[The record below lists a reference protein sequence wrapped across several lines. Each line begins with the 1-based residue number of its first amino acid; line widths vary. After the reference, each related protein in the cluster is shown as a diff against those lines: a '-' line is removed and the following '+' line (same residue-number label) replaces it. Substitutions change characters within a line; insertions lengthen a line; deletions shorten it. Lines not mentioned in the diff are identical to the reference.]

1 MKVGDLVRVWVI
13 TNRYL
18 VSNVPKSS
26 EKMTGIVISVAL
38 HSQQLFQVLTPMGV
52 QVSTDLELYLGVT
65 TLHDY

>member
-26 EKMTGIVISVAL
+26 EKMTGIVIAAAL
-38 HSQQLFQVLTPMGV
+38 HSQRLFQVLTPMGV
-52 QVSTDLELYLGVT
+52 QVSSDLELYFGVT
-65 TLHDY
+65 TLYDI